1 MRNILVAFVISASI
15 LGANAFELPLPVIDN
30 LPIIENNVHNTN
42 PDNQI
47 VTSGANME
55 NPKGNHS
62 PTTGKSSRTSSNE
75 VPHSPRPPF
84 NVSNNR
90 YITEPNNILVLVN
103 KKHCLSPDYVPPDL
117 TRPDI
122 NFTFSEDLP
131 KKLMRKEAAEALT
144 RLFEQASSKGITL
157 LGVSG
162 YRSYQ
167 TQKEIFE
174 NKARLQGEAQANR
187 TSARPGQSEHQTG
200 LAMDITCPSV
210 YNLSTS
216 FGSTPEGKWV
226 AQNAADFGFI
236 IRYQKGKEGIT
247 GYIYEP
253 WHLRYVG
260 IGAARYIY
268 QNGITLEEYLGKSI

>member
-15 LGANAFELPLPVIDN
+15 LGANAFELQLPVIDN

-55 NPKGNHS
+55 NPKGNHP
-62 PTTGKSSRTSSNE
+62 PTTGKSPRTPSNE
-75 VPHSPRPPF
+75 VPHSPKPPL
-84 NVSNNR
+84 NVSNNS
-90 YITEPNNILVLVN
+90 YITEPNSILVLVN
-103 KKHCLSPDYVPPDL
+103 KKYRLSPDYVPPDL
-117 TRPDI
+117 TQPEI

-131 KKLMRKEAAEALT
+131 KKFMRKEAAEALT
-144 RLFEQASSKGITL
+144 RLFEQASSEGITL

-200 LAMDITCPSV
+200 LAMDITSPSV

-236 IRYQKGKEGIT
+236 VRYQRGKEDIT

-268 QNGITLEEYLGKSI
+268 QNGITLEEYLGKNI